1 MGHLPLLAY
10 RLHFSNNL
18 CGGGFVETSVNT
30 RMWGDSPR
38 LVDFGLKIEIDMEW
52 KSIETPPI
60 GYGWYAVA
68 LNPVNWKDFHG
79 ANDPA
84 LDGWRKSFGFEKGWF
99 NDGRCWVADYHGSR
113 SMEGTD
119 RVTHWA
125 KLPDV
130 P

>member
-1 MGHLPLLAY
+1 VISRG
-10 RLHFSNNL
+10 S
-18 CGGGFVETSVNT
+18 
-30 RMWGDSPR
+30 
-38 LVDFGLKIEIDMEW
+38 VDFGLKREIGMEW

-113 SMEGTD
+113 SMEVTD

-130 P
+130 PLFG